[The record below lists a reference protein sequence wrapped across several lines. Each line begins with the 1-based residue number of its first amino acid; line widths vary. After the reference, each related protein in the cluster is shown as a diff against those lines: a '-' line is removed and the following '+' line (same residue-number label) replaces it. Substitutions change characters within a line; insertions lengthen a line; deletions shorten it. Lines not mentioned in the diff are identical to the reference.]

1 MINFSNNANLKY
13 ISAISDKLTVTWK
26 TDKILINSGA
36 AMLRPL
42 LENRNVDEIFVADEL
57 YCNFCVETHQTKRA
71 GNENLVALPPCN
83 KCTGLIYAM
92 KSKIYFVVN

>member
-1 MINFSNNANLKY
+1 MF
-13 ISAISDKLTVTWK
+13 
-26 TDKILINSGA
+26 
-36 AMLRPL
+36 RPL
-42 LENRNVDEIFVADEL
+42 IENRNVDEIFVADEL
-57 YCNFCVETHQTKRA
+57 YCNFCVETNQTKKT